1 MPIRK
6 GESWG
11 RSVDRP
17 DGLVTLSTD
26 ADVAA
31 AVAVQRTGQSSPPV
45 FVAGGDLAT
54 TLGAGPPD
62 RVQVIELPIDLA
74 EVRLDGAELAVPA
87 CAHVV
92 MRSPWWRGGWFRGPI
107 VLVMNAE
114 FLGRWDVAPR
124 GHPNDGRVEVVSV
137 DAELSVRQRLAAW
150 RRLPNASHVPHP
162 AIATRSVKR
171 DQWTFPRP
179 VAVRVDGRAMGRA
192 TTVEVD
198 VIADAGIVH
207 A

>member
-17 DGLVTLSTD
+17 EGLVTLSTD

-31 AVAVQRTGQSSPPV
+31 SVSVQGTEQSGPPI
-45 FVAGGDLAT
+45 FVGEGDLAR

-62 RVQVIELPIDLA
+62 RVRLSELPIDLVD
-74 EVRLDGAELAVPA
+74 VRLDGAELAIPA

-92 MRSPWWRGGWFRGPI
+92 MRSPWWRGGWLRGPI

-124 GHPNDGRVEVVSV
+124 GHPNDGRVEVV
-137 DAELSVRQRLAAW
+137 AAGPELSVRQRIAAW
-150 RRLPNASHVPHP
+150 RRLPTASHVPHP
-162 AIATRSVKR
+162 AISTRSVKR
-171 DQWTFPRP
+171 DRWAFRRP
-179 VAVRVDGRAMGRA
+179 VAVSVDGRAMGRA
-192 TTVEVD
+192 STVEVD

>member
-17 DGLVTLSTD
+17 EGLVTLSTD
-26 ADVAA
+26 AEVAA
-31 AVAVQRTGQSSPPV
+31 SVAVQRTEQSSPPI
-45 FVAGGDLAT
+45 FVGAGDLAR

-62 RVQVIELPIDLA
+62 RVRISELPIDLVD
-74 EVRLDGAELAVPA
+74 VRLDGAELAIPA

-124 GHPNDGRVEVVSV
+124 GHPNDGRVEVVAAG
-137 DAELSVRQRLAAW
+137 AELSVRQRVEAW
-150 RRLPNASHVPHP
+150 RRLPTASHVPHP
-162 AIATRSVKR
+162 AISTRPVKR
-171 DQWTFPRP
+171 ERWTFPRP

-192 TTVEVD
+192 STVEVD

>member
-11 RSVDRP
+11 RPVDRP
-17 DGLVTLSTD
+17 DGLLTLSAD

-31 AVAVQRTGQSSPPV
+31 SVAVQHAGQSSPPL
-45 FVAGGDLAT
+45 FVAGGDLAR
-54 TLGAGPPD
+54 TLGAGPPGRG
-62 RVQVIELPIDLA
+62 RVNELPIDLL

-92 MRSPWWRGGWFRGPI
+92 MRTPWWRGGWFRGPI

-124 GHPNDGRVEVVSV
+124 GHPNDGRVEVVV
-137 DAELSVRQRLAAW
+137 AGAELSVRQRLAAW

-162 AIATRSVKR
+162 AISTRSVKR
-171 DQWTFPRP
+171 ETWTFTRP
-179 VAVRVDGRAMGRA
+179 VAVRADGRAIGRA
-192 TTVEVD
+192 STVEID
-198 VIADAGIVH
+198 VIADAGTVH

>member
-1 MPIRK
+1 MTIRK

-17 DGLVTLSTD
+17 DGLLILSTD
-26 ADVAA
+26 DAVAA
-31 AVAVQRTGQSSPPV
+31 AVAGQRSEQSGPPI
-45 FVAGGDLAT
+45 FVAGGDLAR
-54 TLGAGPPD
+54 TLGAGAPD
-62 RVQVIELPIDLA
+62 RMQVSELPIDLA
-74 EVRLDGAELAVPA
+74 EVRLDGAEVAVPA

-92 MRSPWWRGGWFRGPI
+92 MRTPWWRGGWFRGPI

-124 GHPNDGRVEVVSV
+124 GHPNDGRIEVAAAST
-137 DAELSVRQRLAAW
+137 EMSVRQRLAAW
-150 RRLPNASHVPHP
+150 RRLPTASHLPHP
-162 AIATRSVKR
+162 AISTRSVKR
-171 DQWTFPRP
+171 ERWTFARP
-179 VAVRVDGRAMGRA
+179 VVVLVDGRVLGRA

>member
-6 GESWG
+6 GEPWG

-17 DGLVTLSTD
+17 DGLVTVTAD

-31 AVAVQRTGQSSPPV
+31 WVAARRAGQATPPL
-45 FVAGGDLAT
+45 FVAGGDLAR

-62 RVQVIELPIDLA
+62 RNPVNELPIDLV
-74 EVRLDGAELAVPA
+74 EVRLDGAEPAVPA

-92 MRSPWWRGGWFRGPI
+92 MRTPWWRGGWFRGPI

-114 FLGRWDVAPR
+114 FRGRWDVAPR
-124 GHPNDGRVEVVSV
+124 GHPNDGRVEVVSA
-137 DAELSVRQRLAAW
+137 DAELSVRQRFGAW
-150 RRLPNASHVPHP
+150 RRLPSAAHVPHP
-162 AIATRSVKR
+162 AISTRSAKR
-171 DQWTFPRP
+171 DRWTFTRP

-192 TTVEVD
+192 TTVDID
-198 VIADAGIVH
+198 VIADAGTVH